1 MTTESTKQKT
11 RRKITYVPAPLPA
24 EGYVRLLS
32 ILAVL
37 GISKT
42 SFLNGV
48 KAGKYPAGK
57 LLTPRCRVWPVA
69 EIRALLDSPEKLSE
83 TEAAGS
89 L

>member
-1 MTTESTKQKT
+1 MTTETTQRKPRK
-11 RRKITYVPAPLPA
+11 KITYIPAPLPA

-57 LLTPRCRVWPVA
+57 LLSPRCRVWPVA
-69 EIRALLDSPEKLSE
+69 EIRALLDSAEKLGES
-83 TEAAGS
+83 AGGVK
-89 L
+89 